1 MLYALL
7 AALLL
12 ALGGAAGAWGGRV
25 LWLGPG
31 PLAAETEF
39 VVPRAP
45 TAELAL
51 SLHAAGIVANPF
63 AFRLA
68 TLATQREGTLHSA
81 EFAFP
86 AHASLR
92 QVLSILRTARP
103 VQHRLTIP
111 EGLTAAQ
118 IAALLGRTPALA
130 GDEVVPAEG
139 ALLPE
144 TYSFERDTPRATLA
158 ARASAAMDRALA
170 QVWEERDPKLAL
182 ASPRELLILASIV
195 ERETARP
202 EERAHMAGV
211 FLNRLRLGMKLQS
224 DPTVIY
230 AVSGGAGQLDRPLSH
245 ADLDGPNP
253 YNTYRSPGLPPGPIC
268 SPGLA
273 TLRAVA
279 HPLATDDLYFVADGH
294 GGHAFAR
301 TLDEHN
307 RNVARWRALAP

>member
-1 MLYALL
+1 M
-7 AALLL
+7 
-12 ALGGAAGAWGGRV
+12 
-25 LWLGPG
+25 
-31 PLAAETEF
+31 
-39 VVPRAP
+39 VPRAP
-45 TAELAL
+45 VAVLADR
-51 SLHAAGIVANPF
+51 LHEAGIIGSPL

-68 TLATQREGTLHSA
+68 ARATGGEGALHSA

-92 QVLSILRTARP
+92 QVLTLLRTARP
-103 VQHRLTIP
+103 VQHHLTIP
-111 EGLTAAQ
+111 EGLTAAE
-118 IAALLGRTPALA
+118 IAALLSRAPALA
-130 GDEVVPAEG
+130 GDEIVPAEG

-158 ARASAAMDRALA
+158 ARAAAAMEHALA
-170 QVWEERDPKLAL
+170 QVWAERDPKLAP
-182 ASPRELLILASIV
+182 ASPRDLLVLASII

-245 ADLDGPNP
+245 ADLDTASP
-253 YNTYRSPGLPPGPIC
+253 YNTYRVPGLPAGPIC

-279 HPLATDDLYFVADGH
+279 HPMTTDDLYFVADGH
-294 GGHAFAR
+294 GGHAFAH
-301 TLDEHN
+301 TLAEHN
-307 RNVARWRALAP
+307 RNVAHWRAATP